1 MTVGFCPECES
12 SIPLGEDPFVGKQ
25 VTCAKCGSFLEIVDL
40 SPVQL
45 DWAYFDDDT
54 DEDDD

>member
-25 VTCAKCGSFLEIVDL
+25 VTCAKCGSFLEVVDL

-45 DWAYFDDDT
+45 DWAYFND
-54 DEDDD
+54 DEDED